1 MLRMAALAWILAA
14 MLTSPALV
22 RAEDRARVAQTPDQ
36 PTSVETVNG
45 IRTERHGTTV
55 LKIDT
60 TGKGAVLCM
69 LGLLEGVEKIGSE
82 CRAGEDPEFQ
92 HEVRRSIERIDQ
104 FVVENSVPRLTSEQV
119 TAQRAAR
126 DRMVVPHVSLCG
138 KDSVLIYQA
147 LRAGGADKL
156 RASMTDLL
164 SIPREPVINP
174 CL

>member
-1 MLRMAALAWILAA
+1 MLRISALAWVLAA
-14 MLTSPALV
+14 MLISPTLV
-22 RAEDRARVAQTPDQ
+22 WAEDRARVAQTPDQ
-36 PTSVETVNG
+36 ATSAETVNG
-45 IRTERHGTTV
+45 IRTERHGTSV

-69 LGLLEGVEKIGSE
+69 LGLLEGIEKIGSE

-147 LRAGGADKL
+147 LRASGADKL
-156 RASMTDLL
+156 RASVTDLL